1 MSDSTNAT
9 DHATKDL
16 HPLHSIPSVTI
27 SNEMFEKLYLN
38 PQNRV
43 KGDLRKTFAN
53 PTPLYVIDSYPAAAI
68 AAQRVRI
75 SRLMIDNLGLCLV
88 SSSLRRP

>member
-38 PQNRV
+38 PQNKV

-53 PTPLYVIDSYPAAAI
+53 PTPLYVIDTYPLSAAI
-68 AAQRVRI
+68 GRQ
-75 SRLMIDNLGLCLV
+75 SRTCRLTIETSGHC
-88 SSSLRRP
+88 

>member
-38 PQNRV
+38 PQNKV

-53 PTPLYVIDSYPAAAI
+53 PTPLYVIDIYPLAAAI
-68 AAQRVRI
+68 GRR
-75 SRLMIDNLGLCLV
+75 SRTLRLTIETLGHC
-88 SSSLRRP
+88 

>member
-9 DHATKDL
+9 DHAKDL

-38 PQNRV
+38 PQNKV

-53 PTPLYVIDSYPAAAI
+53 PTPLYANDSNPMAATTA
-68 AAQRVRI
+68 
-75 SRLMIDNLGLCLV
+75 
-88 SSSLRRP
+88 